1 MNSIPPFDHLGL
13 LAGLLF
19 MLAGCNSV
27 PPNVLQLAPGS
38 EKDREL
44 QTRHFEGIKET
55 ELLAA
60 GAGVVQDL
68 GFTLD
73 ESESKLGL
81 ITASRRLTSRRPLN
95 GREVMGGLAWTVLV
109 PYLGAPSLAYS
120 AAIGIKEPQL
130 VRITLVTCTV
140 GGTASAATVRVTAQ
154 RVVYADESQVKIK
167 SVEPLNDPAF
177 YQEFFNRLSKS
188 VFLEG
193 QENAL

>member
-1 MNSIPPFDHLGL
+1 MNSMLPFARLGL
-13 LAGLLF
+13 LTGLLF
-19 MLAGCNSV
+19 TLAGCNSV

-44 QTRHFEGIKET
+44 QTRRFEGIKET

-81 ITASRRLTSRRPLN
+81 ITASRKLTSRRPLN
-95 GREVMGGLAWTVLV
+95 GREVMGGLAWTALL
-109 PYLGAPSLAYS
+109 PYLGGPMLAYN
-120 AAIGIKEPQL
+120 AATGVKEPQL
-130 VRITLVTCTV
+130 VRVTLVTSAA
-140 GGTASAATVRVTAQ
+140 GGTTSVASVRVTAQ
-154 RVVYADESQVKIK
+154 RVVYADESQAKIK

-177 YQEFFNRLSKS
+177 YQEFFNRLAKS

-193 QENAL
+193 QKDAL